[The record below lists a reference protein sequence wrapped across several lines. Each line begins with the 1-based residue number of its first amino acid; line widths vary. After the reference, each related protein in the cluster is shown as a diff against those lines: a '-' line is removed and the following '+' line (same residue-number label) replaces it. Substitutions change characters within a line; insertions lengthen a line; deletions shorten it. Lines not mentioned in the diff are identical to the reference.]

1 MNMKKLHIF
10 LALAAACL
18 ASCNKNEVP
27 FYAANSDG
35 IYFDYDPD
43 DENSFE
49 TSVNFA
55 NYIVEDPEYL
65 TVPVKLKT
73 LGYLSEQDRRV
84 VLKAEAVDS
93 YELAEVEIPEIVV
106 PAGETEIEVEV
117 KALRPAQTNT
127 TYAVHLSVD
136 GESSESQIGSG
147 VTEQSGFTIYV
158 EDSYSQPA
166 AWVNVSYY
174 YGEWTA
180 EKHILLAKV
189 TGINNFYEDSYN
201 AELYNTMAVD
211 SLRTYYQENPDAEKV
226 VEIPIINNL
235 SGWNGT
241 YEQPYYWGE
250 LQDRYMGPYNMTV
263 FCYYCNAFG
272 ITTSTEADEFAST
285 EENMAEVNKKAVNA
299 MMSYYNQQ
307 YSGGSSLFTA
317 GQQFNVPMLS
327 ELMDEYEIVA
337 PYWWVN
343 VPSTT
348 PPGGTPT
355 GIFIDDY
362 YGEYSE
368 AKYRFM
374 IETLAEALGDS
385 FTLTYMFPITYDWNG
400 GNTWDSSLS
409 PNWDY
414 NEAAQIA
421 KQRIQECHDLFLEKL
436 NENPGAYDFTF
447 PATITFPDDSQ
458 GGGKDDK

>member
-189 TGINNFYEDSYN
+189 TGINNFYENGSMG
-201 AELYNTMAVD
+201 EMYNTMAVD
-211 SLRTYYQENPDAEKV
+211 SLRTYYAENPDAEKV
-226 VEIPIINNL
+226 VEIPIINL

-272 ITTSTEADEFAST
+272 INTSNEADEFAST

-307 YSGGSSLFTA
+307 YQMGSSLA
-317 GQQFNVPMLS
+317 YASQQFSVPMLS
-327 ELMDEYEIVA
+327 ELMGEYEIVE

-355 GIFIDDY
+355 GIFIEDY

-385 FTLTYMFPITYDWNG
+385 FTLTYMFPVCSDYMG

-409 PNWDY
+409 PYWDY